1 MIHPPSQ
8 NELYKNKPHSETA
21 GCTVAVPESG
31 RGLDVATIIT
41 SLWLHR
47 GGVVA
52 EAGIRELRDH
62 LSKYLDRVRRGEEL
76 TVTDRGRAIARVVP
90 VAQPRAY
97 DRLVSEGVIEPAEAM
112 ERTRPE
118 RRVEADSPVSS
129 LVEDQRR

>member
-1 MIHPPSQ
+1 M
-8 NELYKNKPHSETA
+8 
-21 GCTVAVPESG
+21 
-31 RGLDVATIIT
+31 
-41 SLWLHR
+41 
-47 GGVVA
+47 A

-97 DRLVSEGVIEPAEAM
+97 DRLVSEGLIEPAEAT